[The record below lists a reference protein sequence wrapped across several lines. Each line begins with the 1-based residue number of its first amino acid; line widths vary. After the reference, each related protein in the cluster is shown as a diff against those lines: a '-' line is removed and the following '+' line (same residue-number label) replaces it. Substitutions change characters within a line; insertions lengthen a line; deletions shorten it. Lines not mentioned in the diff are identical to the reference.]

1 MEIEDLVLK
10 YALIN
15 AVRYGGKADPKAVMS
30 KIMAERPD
38 LRGRA
43 REVKALVD
51 SIVERVNSMALEEQ
65 RALLA
70 SRWPEALEER
80 REREERRPSVE
91 ALPPL
96 PEAGGGKEVVVR
108 FAPNPDFV
116 LHLGSAR
123 PAVLNY
129 AYKLKYGGRFI
140 LRFEDTD
147 PKIKKPLVTEEVN
160 AYDAI
165 REDLRWLGV
174 RWDEEYVQSSR
185 MEVYYEYARRLIE
198 LGGAYVDLCRPEE
211 WRRLRDAGKACPH
224 RDAPVERNLELWDR
238 MLRGDF
244 REGEAVLR
252 VKTDLAH
259 PDPSVRDWV
268 AFRVIDTEKTP
279 HPLVGS

>member
-1 MEIEDLVLK
+1 LEMEIEDLVLK

-30 KIMAERPD
+30 KMMAERPD

-147 PKIKKPLVTEEVN
+147 PRIKRPLVTEEVN
-160 AYDAI
+160 A
-165 REDLRWLGV
+165 
-174 RWDEEYVQSSR
+174 
-185 MEVYYEYARRLIE
+185 
-198 LGGAYVDLCRPEE
+198 
-211 WRRLRDAGKACPH
+211 
-224 RDAPVERNLELWDR
+224 
-238 MLRGDF
+238 
-244 REGEAVLR
+244 
-252 VKTDLAH
+252 
-259 PDPSVRDWV
+259 
-268 AFRVIDTEKTP
+268 
-279 HPLVGS
+279 